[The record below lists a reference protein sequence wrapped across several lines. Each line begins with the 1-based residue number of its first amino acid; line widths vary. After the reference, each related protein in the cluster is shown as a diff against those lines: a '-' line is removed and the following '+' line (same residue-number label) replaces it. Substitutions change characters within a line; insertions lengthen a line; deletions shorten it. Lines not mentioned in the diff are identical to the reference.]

1 VTPRIAIPTNNKKG
15 LQDEVADVFARAP
28 TFTIIEFFDDEIKK
42 VEVEINK
49 AAKIK
54 HGAGPIVSRE
64 LVQKNIDYIVAA
76 ELGPGATDFLKME
89 DVKIIKVHPKI
100 KVNEAIEKILLNGLE
115 QKPSL

>member
-28 TFTIIEFFDDEIKK
+28 TFTIIDFFNDEIKK

-76 ELGPGATDFLKME
+76 ELGPGATGFLKRE

-100 KVNEAIEKILLNGLE
+100 KVNKAIEKILLSRLE